1 MAFLFKKKRTAKK
14 EEGVLQRVAG
24 MVRDR
29 EAQKLAT
36 NHGLR
41 CDSHMSAILLVL
53 RAWHSRVYELTS
65 T

>member
-1 MAFLFKKKRTAKK
+1 MAFLFKKRTAKK
-14 EEGVLQRVAG
+14 EEDVLQRVAG

-41 CDSHMSAILLVL
+41 F
-53 RAWHSRVYELTS
+53 T
-65 T
+65 

>member
-41 CDSHMSAILLVL
+41 CAHE
-53 RAWHSRVYELTS
+53 RHSPAS
-65 T
+65 CAN

>member
-1 MAFLFKKKRTAKK
+1 MAFLFKKKATKK
-14 EEGVLQRVAG
+14 EEDVLQRVAG

-41 CDSHMSAILLVL
+41 F
-53 RAWHSRVYELTS
+53 T
-65 T
+65 